1 MRLRTGFWI
10 PLLLAPLVLLA
21 PLAALTQDANITL
34 PVADIER
41 QLAAEPLVVTQA
53 QASRPL
59 VKEDITLRADVT
71 FGDSAPLRV
80 KMRRAMP
87 GAEGFNNEPRYEL
100 AAYQLQ
106 KLFLEPAEFV
116 VPPTSLRMI
125 PLKDLASWAPEARR
139 TFSGAEEVL
148 VVMQYWLQDV
158 KTVADVLFPDRFAS
172 DPVYA
177 RHIGQLNILS
187 FLIGH
192 RDSNPGNFLI
202 GRQEQGTR
210 VFSVDHGVAF
220 DSEGSDRGEAWR
232 YLRVDRLPADA
243 VERLRAVTPE
253 RLAQQ
258 LGVLA
263 QWRLVDGRFVPVIPE
278 ENIAPSRGVRRKGD
292 TLQLGLTQAEISS
305 VNRQLKQLLQRLDRG
320 EIATVV
326 VAAS

>member
-10 PLLLAPLVLLA
+10 PLLLAPLSA
-21 PLAALTQDANITL
+21 WTQDANITL

-41 QLAAEPLVVTQA
+41 QLAGEPMVVTQA

-71 FGDSAPLRV
+71 FGDSPPLRV
-80 KMRRAMP
+80 KMRRALP

-106 KLFLEPAEFV
+106 KLFLEPAEYV
-116 VPPTSLRMI
+116 VPPTALRMI
-125 PLKDLASWAPEARR
+125 PVKDLASWAPEARR
-139 TFSGAEEVL
+139 TFPGSEEVL

-158 KTVADVLFPDRFAS
+158 KTVADVLYPDRFAS

-192 RDSNPGNFLI
+192 RDSNPGNFLV

-220 DSEGSDRGEAWR
+220 DSEGSDRGEVWR

-243 VERLRAVTPE
+243 VERLRTVTPE

-263 QWRLVDGRFVPVIPE
+263 QWRLVDGRFVPVNPE
-278 ENIAPSRGVRRKGD
+278 ANIAPSRGVRRKGD

-320 EIATVV
+320 EITTVPV
-326 VAAS
+326 PAS